1 MRATHPHHY
10 LRPNKH
16 LMTMTATT
24 SDDEMIL
31 YRSSIYLSGIS
42 CESRLACVDD
52 FLDDFDYT

>member
-1 MRATHPHHY
+1 
-10 LRPNKH
+10 
-16 LMTMTATT
+16 MTATT